1 MAACAA
7 ADVPAP
13 ARDEVVL
20 VTSADDAYALPLAV
34 MVRSAL
40 DRLDPARRLRLVVL
54 DGGVTARSRARIL
67 RSWDPRRVAATWLPL
82 DPRTVEH
89 LPLRDHLSG
98 VAYQRLFLAELL
110 PPAFDRVLY
119 VDADALVLADLGR
132 LWDEPLD
139 DLLALA
145 VQDVS
150 TPWIDGDRAPPHA
163 DGTPRRCL
171 RARPIANYEAL
182 GLDPSAAYFNSGVL
196 VLPLARWRAE
206 GVGPRLARCV
216 VENAAWLW
224 SVDQYALNAVLAGR
238 WRALDLRWNAQIFLH
253 HYRSWRESPFE
264 EAAFRAAREAPWIVH
279 YVGDRKPWQLG
290 IAVPHGAPWRRALAT
305 TAFGGAAGLPVRLA
319 ARVRHE
325 RARWRKRT
333 KRPRRWLRGRARAL
347 RRALQRGVRA
357 AAGR

>member
-1 MAACAA
+1 VAASSA

-40 DRLDPARRLRLVVL
+40 DRLDPARRLRLFVL
-54 DGGVTARSRARIL
+54 DGGVTVRSRARVL
-67 RSWDPRRVAATWLPL
+67 RSWDARRVATTWVPL
-82 DPRTVEH
+82 DPRSVEH

-110 PPAFDRVLY
+110 PASFDRVLY
-119 VDADALVLADLGR
+119 VDADALVLADLAR

-150 TPWIDGDRAPPHA
+150 TPWIDGERAPPHA
-163 DGTPRRCL
+163 DGAPRRCL
-171 RARPIANYEAL
+171 RARPIANYAAL
-182 GLDPSAAYFNSGVL
+182 GLTAAAAYFNSGVL

-206 GVGPRLARCV
+206 GVGERLARCV
-216 VENAAWLW
+216 RDNAEWLW
-224 SVDQYALNAVLAGR
+224 SVDQYALNVVLAGR

-253 HYRSWRESPFE
+253 FYRSWRESPFD
-264 EAAFRAAREAPWIVH
+264 EAAFRSASEAPWIVH

-290 IAVPHGAPWRRALAT
+290 IELPHGEPWRRALAA

-319 ARVRHE
+319 ARVRYE

-333 KRPRRWLRGRARAL
+333 KRPRRWLQGRARAL
-347 RRALQRGVRA
+347 RRAVQRTLRSA
-357 AAGR
+357 ARR